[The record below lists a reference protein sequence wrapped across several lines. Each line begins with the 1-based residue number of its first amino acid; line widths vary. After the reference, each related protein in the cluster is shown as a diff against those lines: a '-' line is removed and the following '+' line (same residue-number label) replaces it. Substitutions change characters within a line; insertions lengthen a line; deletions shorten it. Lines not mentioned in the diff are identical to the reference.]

1 MIDLFKG
8 ELLRFRW
15 WALAA
20 GIINLAVL
28 GFLSR
33 MVDMAQQPL
42 FVYQVFAAVYAVAG
56 ILLGMYQMGT
66 YRKPNQWLNLL
77 HRPLHRLRIAG
88 ALTGA
93 GALLLLLATAVPI
106 GLVAMYQETMTARVV
121 DLRHWMLPLAAWLIA
136 VSGYLAG
143 AYAMVGNRRYSFAA
157 FLLPNLFMYAQAS
170 GVAMLGVQIVVIA
183 FLALLLAIAFK
194 PDPAAPSRN
203 PAAVLAVALPVQVGA
218 YFLIWILGYGIE
230 VMWTV
235 TGTHP
240 LNMPV
245 PPKGG
250 YIEADRAEGKDM
262 LLLGIENSRDPEA
275 ALWREQVA
283 LSDVYTTYPLRN
295 LPQQG
300 TMTNLSPMEFADGD
314 NNLFLVYS
322 HDRARFVTRGLR
334 DQRRIGEM
342 GVGEEQAA
350 FPAPTMPYGA
360 IYLYNAHAAY
370 QYDSEQQ
377 RMFERFRLPA
387 GEVMASPPE
396 PAGDNI
402 VMLSDRA
409 AYFYP
414 GREAV
419 NGLDLLQP
427 LMRVAMPGPVG
438 NLSRMDVIEL
448 LDGYLVSYTYTWGVW
463 SGELQHPFQQVLRVD
478 GKGQAREVT
487 RRALSIDLPSVYTN
501 RNTWLSPVLRA
512 ICLGAQ
518 DLFAAPDPLRA
529 KPEPVPAPILWLA
542 GACCL
547 LSLLGAI
554 WLSGRQSH
562 SPRARWAWVALC
574 GIVGLPALASL
585 WLLYPRRETLPM
597 VAPQAQPI
605 TA

>member
-8 ELLRFRW
+8 ELLRFRL
-15 WALAA
+15 WAAAAFLA
-20 GIINLAVL
+20 NLVVL

-33 MVDMAQQPL
+33 MVDMAQQPV
-42 FVYQVFAAVYAVAG
+42 FVYQVFGAVYALAG
-56 ILLGMYQMGT
+56 ALLGLYQMGS
-66 YRKPNQWLNLL
+66 YRKPNQWLSLL

-88 ALTGA
+88 ALGGA
-93 GALLLLLATAVPI
+93 SAVLLLVATALPI
-106 GLVAMYQETMTARVV
+106 VLACIYQDTMTARVV
-121 DLRHWMLPLAAWLIA
+121 DLRHWFLPVAAWLIA

-170 GVAMLGVQIVVIA
+170 GVAMLGVQLAVIA
-183 FLALLLAIAFK
+183 FLAAMLAVAFK
-194 PDPAAPSRN
+194 PDPSVPSRN
-203 PAAVLAVALPVQVGA
+203 PLAVLAVALPVQLGA
-218 YFLIWILGYGIE
+218 YFLAWMLGYGVE
-230 VMWTV
+230 LLWTV
-235 TGTHP
+235 SGTHP
-240 LNMPV
+240 LNMPT

-262 LLLGIENSRDPEA
+262 LLLGIEGSRDPQA
-275 ALWREQVA
+275 ALWREQIA

-295 LPQQG
+295 LPVQG
-300 TMTNLSPMEFADGD
+300 SLTNLSPLEFGDGE
-314 NNLFLVYS
+314 NNLLLVYS

-334 DQRRIGEM
+334 DQRARGEL

-360 IYLYNAHAAY
+360 TYLYNAHAAY

-377 RMFERFRLPA
+377 RMFERVRLPR
-387 GEVMASPPE
+387 GEVMASPPA

-402 VMLSDRA
+402 LVLSDRA

-414 GREAV
+414 GREAM

-438 NLSRMDVIEL
+438 NLSRMDVVEL

-478 GKGQAREVT
+478 GQGHAREVA
-487 RRALSIDLPSVYTN
+487 RRALSIDLPSLYTN

-518 DLFAAPDPLRA
+518 DLFAAKDPLRA
-529 KPEPVPAPILWLA
+529 KPEPMPAPVLWLA
-542 GACCL
+542 GICCL
-547 LSLLGAI
+547 MSLLGAV
-554 WLSGRQSH
+554 WVSGRQSH
-562 SPRARWAWVALC
+562 SPRGRWAWVLLC
-574 GIVGLPALASL
+574 GVVGLPALASL

-597 VAPQAQPI
+597 PAPSAPPVAA
-605 TA
+605 